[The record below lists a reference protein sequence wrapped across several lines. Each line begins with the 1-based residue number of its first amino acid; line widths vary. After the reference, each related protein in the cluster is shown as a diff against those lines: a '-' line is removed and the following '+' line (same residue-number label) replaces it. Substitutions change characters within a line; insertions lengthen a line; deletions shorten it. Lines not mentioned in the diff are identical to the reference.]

1 MQILTY
7 RMPPRYSSPVLWLAI
22 ASWVFGGLQ
31 IWFGLSG
38 WLSPDGRPV
47 GALAGIEPIALPLA
61 FAQIIAGVAIIQWRC
76 PRVRAVAAA
85 LLAAAYA
92 ISLWGLVSP
101 AAWQADY
108 GGFPAMG
115 GGQRIIKHL
124 AIAALALW
132 ITGVSLNAMRF
143 ASAMLGIAR
152 FGTVLVLLW
161 IGTLKFVP
169 YEANGIVRLIETS
182 PFMSWIY
189 TFLSVHQTGTV
200 IGVVEVAAGLLL
212 LGWPYRRVGG
222 LIGAFLAVGTFTMT
236 LTFLF
241 TLPGWAPDAGAP
253 WLSGSGAFFV
263 KDQLLSLICI
273 MSVFIE
279 WPSARGSCPE
289 R

>member
-1 MQILTY
+1 MLTLTS
-7 RMPPRYSSPVLWLAI
+7 RVPARYQSPFQWLPI
-22 ASWVFGGLQ
+22 TASIFGALQ

-38 WLSPDGRPV
+38 WLSEVSRPI
-47 GALAGIEPIALPLA
+47 GSLAGIEPIALPLA
-61 FAQIIAGVAIIQWRC
+61 YAQIFAGLAIMQWRFASI
-76 PRVRAVAAA
+76 RALAAALVAAA
-85 LLAAAYA
+85 YV
-92 ISLWGLVSP
+92 ISLWGLFIP
-101 AAWQADY
+101 AAWEADF

-124 AIAALALW
+124 AIAALGLW

-143 ASAMLGIAR
+143 ASVMLGIAR

-182 PFMSWIY
+182 PFMSWMY
-189 TFLSVHQTGTV
+189 SVMSVHQTATV
-200 IGVVEVAAGLLL
+200 IGVTEVCAGLLL
-212 LGWPYRRVGG
+212 LGWPYRRLGGFVG
-222 LIGAFLAVGTFTMT
+222 LLLAVGTFTAT

-263 KDQLLSLICI
+263 KDQLLTLICVMCFCLEPYPAPPRI
-273 MSVFIE
+273 
-279 WPSARGSCPE
+279 R
-289 R
+289 